1 MSTIT
6 IGTHNEFSSAY
17 NVFFG
22 NNYGAYRFS
31 NITDFLNNGKPNRF
45 LMNYS
50 LIGGEGDGSLGAA
63 DFGTKQF
70 GFMFKTA

>member
-22 NNYGAYRFS
+22 NNSIQVF
-31 NITDFLNNGKPNRF
+31 ITDFLNNGKPNRF